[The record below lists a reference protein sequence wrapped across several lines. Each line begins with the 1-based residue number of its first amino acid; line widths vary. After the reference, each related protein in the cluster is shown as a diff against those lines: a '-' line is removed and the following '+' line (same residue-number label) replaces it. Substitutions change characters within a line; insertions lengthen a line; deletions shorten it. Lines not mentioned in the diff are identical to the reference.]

1 MEIIVH
7 GKPYS
12 DSSRQSGGLD
22 ESFFSSFT
30 STFFRESGL
39 LKELNSE
46 EALIVDAR
54 NWKGRWY
61 GIYTYA
67 LQVVDFAN
75 SPGVYFAISVV
86 FPDEYNCFTREVY
99 ARLRKVSREYVVGR
113 YLSQQGKYL
122 VKDFSDTQMFE
133 GLVAFV
139 RNNWNAI
146 VESFDS
152 RFVAQNEFRNDVKY
166 NIDDCDSKAYLDAW
180 RMHGRIIITPNT
192 PSKETLIGN
201 MDKDTFTIRKLQQ
214 TINELTQQLA
224 DARQKEQEH
233 VTTSSKQR
241 QEALH
246 LKDDNERLR
255 NENKRLNDSSQDFYV
270 WADKL
275 GKEAKNFVE
284 KHSRRMAGKFPVPDG
299 DVPRGTGKPSETSP
313 KNKSRNWM
321 QWVVVIV
328 LALSTV
334 SNILVLR
341 DISNIKNTGNS
352 LVEPS
357 DITPVKDSTITDT
370 IKKSISAEAENI
382 NTSQVKYRINILEY
396 SGKGSLT
403 VGKVY
408 TLVLEQRKEGENRWS
423 NCDIT
428 PQWLINRSP
437 SSSNKLTSNKQ
448 ENVEISCIVDGMEI
462 IRPDNPLKFV
472 NPSVNKPPRQKENKK
487 DDGKKTTDKKVAG
500 GTDEPKPA
508 ISTQTKEQNK
518 E

>member
-30 STFFRESGL
+30 SAFFRESGL
-39 LKELNSE
+39 LKELGSE

-75 SPGVYFAISVV
+75 TPGVYFAISVV

-122 VKDFSDTQMFE
+122 VKDFGDTRMFE

-146 VESFDS
+146 VESFDN

-192 PSKETLIGN
+192 PSKDTLIGN
-201 MDKDTFTIRKLQQ
+201 SGEKASIIRSQQQ
-214 TINELTQQLA
+214 TINELKQQLA

-241 QEALH
+241 QEAQR
-246 LKDDNERLR
+246 LKDDNEGLR
-255 NENKRLNDSSQDFYV
+255 NDNKRLNDSLQDFSV
-270 WADKL
+270 WADEL
-275 GKEAKNFVE
+275 GKEAKIFVE
-284 KHSRRMAGKFPVPDG
+284 KHSRRMAGKFPVPGG
-299 DVPRGTGKPSETSP
+299 DVSRGTGKPSETP
-313 KNKSRNWM
+313 QRPKSRNWM

-328 LALSTV
+328 LALFTV
-334 SNILVLR
+334 SNILVIC
-341 DISNIKNTGNS
+341 DISNRKNSGNTI
-352 LVEPS
+352 EPS
-357 DITPVKDSTITDT
+357 DTTSVNDSIVTDT
-370 IKKSISAEAENI
+370 IIEESVSAEAGNA
-382 NTSQVKYRINILEY
+382 NTPQVEYRINILEY
-396 SGKGSLT
+396 SGIGSLT

-408 TLVLEQRKEGENRWS
+408 TLVLQQRKEGENRWS

-428 PQWLINRSP
+428 PQWFINGHLL
-437 SSSNKLTSNKQ
+437 SSNQLTSDKQ
-448 ENVEISCIVDGMEI
+448 ESVEISCIVDGREI
-462 IRPDNPLKFV
+462 LRPDNPLRFV
-472 NPSVNKPPRQKENKK
+472 SLV
-487 DDGKKTTDKKVAG
+487 
-500 GTDEPKPA
+500 PKPA
-508 ISTQTKEQNK
+508 PKPPVNDSTKGT
-518 E
+518 

>member
-30 STFFRESGL
+30 SAFFRESGL
-39 LKELNSE
+39 LKELDSE

-75 SPGVYFAISVV
+75 TPGAYFAISVV

-99 ARLRKVSREYVVGR
+99 ARLRRVSREYVVGR
-113 YLSQQGKYL
+113 YLSQQGEYL
-122 VKDFSDTQMFE
+122 VKDFGDTRAFE
-133 GLVAFV
+133 GLVTLL

-146 VESFDS
+146 VESFDN

-201 MDKDTFTIRKLQQ
+201 MKKEVSTIQKLQQ

-224 DARQKEQEH
+224 DAQQKGQIN
-233 VTTSSKQR
+233 VTTSSNQQQETQR
-241 QEALH
+241 
-246 LKDDNERLR
+246 LKDDNERLK
-255 NENKRLNDSSQDFYV
+255 NDNKRLNDSLQDFSV

-284 KHSRRMAGKFPVPDG
+284 KNFRRMAGKFPVSGEDIS
-299 DVPRGTGKPSETSP
+299 RETRNPQSP
-313 KNKSRNWM
+313 KSRNWM

-328 LALSTV
+328 LVLFTV
-334 SNILVLR
+334 SNILVLH
-341 DISNIKNTGNS
+341 DVSNRKNRGDTI
-352 LVEPS
+352 EPS
-357 DITPVKDSTITDT
+357 DTTSVKDSTITDT
-370 IKKSISAEAENI
+370 VKESISTKTENAD
-382 NTSQVKYRINILEY
+382 TSQVEYRIDITNY
-396 SGKGSLT
+396 NGNGSLSPQKIYDIVLQQREKGDT
-403 VGKVY
+403 VW
-408 TLVLEQRKEGENRWS
+408 N
-423 NCDIT
+423 NCDT
-428 PQWLINRSP
+428 TYHWLIKRY
-437 SSSNKLTSNKQ
+437 SSRIPLVFGN
-448 ENVEISCIVDGMEI
+448 EEYVEISCIVDSMEVT
-462 IRPDNPLKFV
+462 R
-472 NPSVNKPPRQKENKK
+472 SVDPRT
-487 DDGKKTTDKKVAG
+487 GKS
-500 GTDEPKPA
+500 PK
-508 ISTQTKEQNK
+508 
-518 E
+518 

>member
-30 STFFRESGL
+30 SAFFRESGL
-39 LKELNSE
+39 LKELDSE

-67 LQVVDFAN
+67 LQVMDFAN
-75 SPGVYFAISVV
+75 TPGVYFAISVV

-99 ARLRKVSREYVVGR
+99 ERLRKVCREYVVGR

-122 VKDFSDTQMFE
+122 VKDFGDTRMFE
-133 GLVAFV
+133 GLVAFL

-146 VESFDS
+146 VESFDN

-166 NIDDCDSKAYLDAW
+166 NIDDCDSKAYLDVW
-180 RMHGRIIITPNT
+180 RKHGRIIITPNT

-201 MDKDTFTIRKLQQ
+201 REKDAYTIRKLQQ

-224 DARQKEQEH
+224 DARQKEQIH
-233 VTTSSKQR
+233 VKTSSKQQ
-241 QEALH
+241 QEAQR
-246 LKDDNERLR
+246 LKDDNDELR
-255 NENKRLNDSSQDFYV
+255 NDNKRLNDSLQDFSV

-284 KHSRRMAGKFPVPDG
+284 KHSRRMAGKFPVPSG
-299 DVPRGTGKPSETSP
+299 DASRGTGKPDKTPEA
-313 KNKSRNWM
+313 KSRNWM
-321 QWVVVIV
+321 LWVVFIT
-328 LALSTV
+328 LALFTI

-341 DISNIKNTGNS
+341 DISNIKNSGNTI
-352 LVEPS
+352 VPS
-357 DITPVKDSTITDT
+357 DTKSVKDSTITDT
-370 IKKSISAEAENI
+370 MKNQFSAEAENV
-382 NTSQVKYRINILEY
+382 NMSQVEYRIDILGY

-408 TLVLEQRKEGENRWS
+408 TLVLQQRKEGNPW
-423 NCDIT
+423 NDCAIK
-428 PQWLINRSP
+428 PQWLINGQSIP
-437 SSSNKLTSNKQ
+437 SNQLTYN
-448 ENVEISCIVDGMEI
+448 EEGTVEISCNVNGLDVK
-462 IRPDNPLKFV
+462 RSAAFV
-472 NPSVNKPPRQKENKK
+472 KQHIQKKPKRTGNKNGA
-487 DDGKKTTDKKVAG
+487 GKNTTKGEVAG
-500 GTDEPKPA
+500 GTDETKPA
-508 ISTQTKEQNK
+508 SSTLSNE
-518 E
+518 

>member
-1 MEIIVH
+1 MEIILH

-30 STFFRESGL
+30 SAFFRESGL
-39 LKELNSE
+39 LKELDSE

-75 SPGVYFAISVV
+75 TPGVYFAISVV

-99 ARLRKVSREYVVGR
+99 ARLRKVCREYVVGR

-122 VKDFSDTQMFE
+122 VRDFGDTQMFE
-133 GLVAFV
+133 GLVALL

-146 VESFDS
+146 VESFDN

-180 RMHGRIIITPNT
+180 RKHGRIIITPNT
-192 PSKETLIGN
+192 PSKDTLIGN
-201 MDKDTFTIRKLQQ
+201 SGEKASIIRSQQQ

-224 DARQKEQEH
+224 DARQKVQIH

-241 QEALH
+241 QEAQR
-246 LKDDNERLR
+246 LKDDNDGLR
-255 NENKRLNDSSQDFYV
+255 NDNKRLNDSLQDFSV

-275 GKEAKNFVE
+275 GKEAKDFVE
-284 KHSRRMAGKFPVPDG
+284 KHSRRMAGKFPVSGG
-299 DVPRGTGKPSETSP
+299 DVSRGAGKPDETP
-313 KNKSRNWM
+313 KARSRNWM
-321 QWVVVIV
+321 LWVVVLV
-328 LALSTV
+328 LALFTV
-334 SNILVLR
+334 SNILVICT
-341 DISNIKNTGNS
+341 ISSKCNEENG
-352 LVEPS
+352 LVVPAG
-357 DITPVKDSTITDT
+357 TTVVKDSTKNDT
-370 IKKSISAEAENI
+370 IMTPISTEVENV
-382 NTSQVKYRINILEY
+382 NTPQVEYRINISGY

-403 VGKVY
+403 VGKAY
-408 TLVLEQRKEGENRWS
+408 TLVLQQRKEGENRWS

-428 PQWLINRSP
+428 PQWLINGLPVSI
-437 SSSNKLTSNKQ
+437 NQLTSDK
-448 ENVEISCIVDGMEI
+448 EGYVEISCIVAGMEVK
-462 IRPDNPLKFV
+462 RSGNPLTFV
-472 NPSVNKPPRQKENKK
+472 NPSVQKSTSKQ
-487 DDGKKTTDKKVAG
+487 TKKVG
-500 GTDEPKPA
+500 GGKDTSRKDTSQV
-508 ISTQTKEQNK
+508 IRL
-518 E
+518 